1 MPDTSICPHARGV
14 SWKELIMIIF
24 GVVLVVLGVVVA
36 VPVLGM
42 SGLLAIAV
50 RVALLVVTAAS
61 VRRGP
66 RPAGPRP

>member
-1 MPDTSICPHARGV
+1 
-14 SWKELIMIIF
+14 MIIF